1 MWRAGVGREFCSL
14 CKVLWGRDGT
24 GCAGGKRGG
33 SFLGHAIWNSGLGV
47 FVVTFWRV
55 FLRYFFPP
63 LFSFLVYRRNLL
75 VDATSWITFR
85 GLVTETIEVVSFVNA
100 VLANTKVVCLWTIS
114 LTSISTYGHLIG
126 SHCAR
131 MS

>member
-1 MWRAGVGREFCSL
+1 MGTVLRGEGR
-14 CKVLWGRDGT
+14 
-24 GCAGGKRGG
+24 
-33 SFLGHAIWNSGLGV
+33 SFLGHSIWNSGLGV

-55 FLRYFFPP
+55 FLRYLFFP

-85 GLVTETIEVVSFVNA
+85 GVVTETIEVVSFLNA

-114 LTSISTYGHLIG
+114 LTSIWHIWP
-126 SHCAR
+126 SHWPTLG
-131 MS
+131 